1 MGRSVHRQGPGGA
14 SSSAA
19 SRGSAR
25 LSSSKLVQAKVR
37 FRLQQSGGGALP
49 GNSALGALAHR
60 GAEPRKETAAGLA
73 RAWGAPRP
81 SRGLG
86 AVGSARVPD
95 VGSIASLI
103 SFDCRRVFT
112 PALAM
117 ALLVRVR
124 AGGVT

>member
-1 MGRSVHRQGPGGA
+1 MGWVPSLGRSMHRQGPGEA

-19 SRGSAR
+19 SSGSAR

-37 FRLQQSGGGALP
+37 FRVQQFGGGALP
-49 GNSALGALAHR
+49 GSSVLGA
-60 GAEPRKETAAGLA
+60 PRKEMAAGLA

-86 AVGSARVPD
+86 AAGSARVPD
-95 VGSIASLI
+95 VGFIASLI

-117 ALLVRVR
+117 AASVRVR